1 MQLKP
6 TGNFES
12 CAVPD
17 YSVHANTDG
26 MKFIFHSLL
35 CFDLQAGIVCHSNP
49 AYVVHI
55 TYSYFPVGCCGN
67 KCHIKPKGCIPGTTD
82 ATRDPWRKAALQEG
96 FLW

>member
-35 CFDLQAGIVCHSNP
+35 CFDLQGGIVCHSNP

-82 ATRDPWRKAALQEG
+82 ATRDPWRKAAVQEG